1 MLIKKCVSGLVTKV
15 LDKKISK
22 IDNKVP
28 DTSGLVNTVVLIQK
42 SKKLITKYQTLV
54 VQSK

>member
-1 MLIKKCVSGLVTKV
+1 MLIKKCVSSLVIITV
-15 LDKKISK
+15 LDEKISK

-42 SKKLITKYQTLV
+42 SKKLITKY
-54 VQSK
+54 

>member
-15 LDKKISK
+15 LDKKINK